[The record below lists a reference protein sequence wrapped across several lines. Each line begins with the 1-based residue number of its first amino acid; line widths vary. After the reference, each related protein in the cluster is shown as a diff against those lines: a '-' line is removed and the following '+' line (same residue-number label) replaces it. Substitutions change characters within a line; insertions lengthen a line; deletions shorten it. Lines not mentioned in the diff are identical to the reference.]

1 MPPNIG
7 YVNTNAETEPIIGS
21 SHILPLSSAALSS
34 RTSVTA
40 LEVYHRLNQVASQL
54 RSLRPASDWTMPV
67 YRPPPSP
74 PLIHQYQMVSTRVL
88 LGPPGSKAGH
98 HTNPGKEDRERTGTA
113 AKGSGASGAEEED
126 GGRGVFSL
134 SLETLERGQEA

>member
-1 MPPNIG
+1 MFFLLEKNNSLGHTIAHTQPDDALLPDIIDYSVFPGHGNPHTFPTNVPNIG
-7 YVNTNAETEPIIGS
+7 HVNINAETRTIIGS

-67 YRPPPSP
+67 NRPPPIPSP
-74 PLIHQYQMVSTRVL
+74 Y
-88 LGPPGSKAGH
+88 PPI
-98 HTNPGKEDRERTGTA
+98 PGVPTEQN
-113 AKGSGASGAEEED
+113 SND
-126 GGRGVFSL
+126 GYL
-134 SLETLERGQEA
+134 